1 MPMWNMFRYIV
12 MATFMIAAFTFIYQY
27 TPNRRLKFRDVLPGS
42 LFSTAGWIIISIGFS
57 FYVDNFANYSNLYGG
72 IAAIFILMMWI
83 YLSSIILLIGGE
95 INATL
100 AYENER

>member
-1 MPMWNMFRYIV
+1 
-12 MATFMIAAFTFIYQY
+12 
-27 TPNRRLKFRDVLPGS
+27 
-42 LFSTAGWIIISIGFS
+42 
-57 FYVDNFANYSNLYGG
+57 
-72 IAAIFILMMWI
+72 MWI